1 METALRRVVEK
12 IIEPKFPEIS
22 GYNIDVKEMSLQNGG
37 TTLGYNLFFSVNEE
51 LPFLRERELYN
62 DTYTLFGML
71 GPVDARLKVFIIRD
85 TVKE

>member
-1 METALRRVVEK
+1 METALRRVIEK

-22 GYNIDVKEMSLQNGG
+22 GYDIDVEGMSLQNGG
-37 TTLGYNLFFSVNEE
+37 TTLGYNLFFSVSEE

-71 GPVDARLKVFIIRD
+71 GPVDARLKVFIILD
-85 TVKE
+85 TVKK